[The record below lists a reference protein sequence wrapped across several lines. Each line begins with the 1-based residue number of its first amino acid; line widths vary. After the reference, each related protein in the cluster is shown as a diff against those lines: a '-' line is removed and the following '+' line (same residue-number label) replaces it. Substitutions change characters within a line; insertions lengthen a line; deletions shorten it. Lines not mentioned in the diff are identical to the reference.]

1 MCTMNFLT
9 EKEQLATFARNANL
23 SVCTIDENLRLT
35 WGSSAFNDL
44 FKVEEH
50 QYLGM
55 AFSNLLFQSERPC
68 DEFFMLFHEA
78 FSQPISGGVLR
89 NVKSFPRASRLD
101 LKVFKLAN
109 EGGFIVSVT
118 RQLDQNEMERELNLV
133 RKQLDELVQHTA
145 IPVCYTN
152 FEGKFMRVN
161 LAFCELFGRTETE
174 LLGHDFMEFHFG
186 SCTADEQ
193 LELRRE
199 VYYKLSETDFIRKTL
214 ELNDKEGRL
223 QTFDMVLR
231 TVQVDGSPAISAQLI
246 QKQTSLVSTDAVRQE
261 VKSLARE
268 TAAQLRKPLANLQG
282 LLEMIKSGTENRQTI
297 QLDASALVML
307 SNQLSEAVQN
317 MNEVVYG
324 LDDLRQL
331 GVNEVKRKVDSV
343 WIVDDD
349 QVITYITEHMLR
361 NADNALHITS
371 FLSAKMALEKLRL
384 DGVAP
389 DVLLLDINMPGI
401 TGWEFLDQLSATGLE
416 ANVYMYSSSIDPDD
430 VKEARNYPMV
440 KEFISKP
447 LDARTIRQILSV
459 RNEEQRKVS

>member
-1 MCTMNFLT
+1 MTFLA

-55 AFSNLLFQSERPC
+55 AFSHLLFQSERPC

-89 NVKSFPRASRLD
+89 NVRSFPRASHLD

-109 EGGFIVSVT
+109 EGGFMVT
-118 RQLDQNEMERELNLV
+118 LTHQLDQSGLERELNLI
-133 RKQLDELVQHTA
+133 RGQLDELVQHTA

-199 VYYKLSETDFIRKTL
+199 VYYKLSETDFIRKTF

-223 QTFDMVLR
+223 QIFDMVLR
-231 TVQVDGSPAISAQLI
+231 SVQVDGLPAISAQLI
-246 QKQTSLVSTDAVRQE
+246 QKQTTLVSTDAVQQE

-297 QLDASALVML
+297 QFDASALVML

-324 LDDLRQL
+324 LDDLRQM
-331 GVNEVKRKVDSV
+331 GVNEAKRKVDSV

-416 ANVYMYSSSIDPDD
+416 ANVYMYSSSIYPDD

-447 LDARTIRQILSV
+447 LDVRTIRQILSV